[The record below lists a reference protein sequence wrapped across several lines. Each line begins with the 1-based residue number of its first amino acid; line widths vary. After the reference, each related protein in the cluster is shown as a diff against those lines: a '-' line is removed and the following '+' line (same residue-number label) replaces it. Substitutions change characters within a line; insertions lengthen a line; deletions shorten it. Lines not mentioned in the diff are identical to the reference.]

1 MSQNEPN
8 TTVAANRLIEQLMRT
23 LLRQSPGITRVR
35 LAVIHGGLAGPM
47 PAGPPRY
54 DVTNGVAARGRLIG
68 PLAPDRP
75 LSDWN
80 DFLPALLAGLCAL
93 YRVPAAGSPALSSGL
108 VSSCATSVLVC
119 PATGPA
125 GDLMGAVI
133 VMWDGNNQPPEPVA
147 LRRLMDAGRHVA
159 TQAAAVLDL
168 CGPQASRD
176 FCPTARHLLD
186 GLRESA

>member
-8 TTVAANRLIEQLMRT
+8 TTVAADRLIEQLMRT

-35 LAVIHGGLAGPM
+35 LAVIHGGLTGDA
-47 PAGPPRY
+47 PRY

-68 PLAPDRP
+68 PRACDCP

-80 DFLPALLAGLCAL
+80 DFLPALLAGQCAL
-93 YRVPAAGSPALSSGL
+93 YQVPAAGSPALSSGL

-133 VMWDGNNQPPEPVA
+133 VMWDGNNQPPGPVA

>member
-8 TTVAANRLIEQLMRT
+8 TTVAANRLIEQLMKT
-23 LLRQSPGITRVR
+23 LLGQAPGITRVR
-35 LAVIHGGLAGPM
+35 LAVIHGGLAGD
-47 PAGPPRY
+47 APRY
-54 DVTNGVAARGRLIG
+54 GVTNSVAARGRSIG

-80 DFLPALLAGLCAL
+80 NFLPALLAGLCAL
-93 YRVPAAGSPALSSGL
+93 HRVPAAGTPALSSGL

-133 VMWDGNNQPPEPVA
+133 VMWDGNDQPPEPLA

-176 FCPTARHLLD
+176 FCPMTMRPSD
-186 GLRESA
+186 GLLESA